1 MVHPQRLGH
10 SGSHESRLLVKM
22 WDIGINMTK
31 TLGAKTRPKKERLI
45 AELKILKKRL
55 LIDLTKVNRALYIAR
70 RLP

>member
-1 MVHPQRLGH
+1 M
-10 SGSHESRLLVKM
+10 
-22 WDIGINMTK
+22 K
-31 TLGAKTRPKKERLI
+31 TIGAKTRPKKERLI